1 MIRDINNIDDDIIR
15 KKRIIAEMLYSDPD
29 IIEVLD
35 NKELDPMMMYFCM
48 GMGGNNQ
55 QINPMMMY
63 MLMGDKGKNSDDL
76 FKMMAISNMMGNK
89 NPI

>member
-35 NKELDPMMMYFCM
+35 NKELDPTCPDTYLYENIF
-48 GMGGNNQ
+48 
-55 QINPMMMY
+55 PF
-63 MLMGDKGKNSDDL
+63 SHR
-76 FKMMAISNMMGNK
+76 
-89 NPI
+89 